1 MKRLLEPIARYT
13 LRQNSRF
20 LLNRVNSMV
29 HRITLKAVY
38 GLKLKKAPEKLNVII
53 KYPSRSRPELFKHCL
68 DRWINMLSF
77 KHHVK
82 FVCSFDEDDE
92 AMKTDAVRSFINEKR
107 KRVKIDVYYNPQ
119 PQTKVSAINANLE
132 SHQAD
137 MLILCQD
144 DMEPLVQGYDDL
156 MAKYLFRYFPD
167 GDGVINIRLSFNHN
181 WWKTGVQIPVMGW
194 KYYQRFNYIFYPEYI
209 SVCGDI
215 ELRSVAEKLGKLAH
229 INDTRIVIHDWQ
241 YVNDDLRQHT
251 ESDSIKSADN
261 ALFRRRKAG
270 GFDL

>member
-1 MKRLLEPIARYT
+1 
-13 LRQNSRF
+13 
-20 LLNRVNSMV
+20 MV
-29 HRITLKAVY
+29 

-156 MAKYLFRYFPD
+156 MAKYLFCYFPD
-167 GDGVINIRLSFNHN
+167 GDGIINVRLSFNRN
-181 WWKTGVQIPVMGW
+181 LWKTGVQVPVMGW
-194 KYYQRFNYIFYPEYI
+194 KYYQRFNYVCCPEYI
-209 SVCGDI
+209 SGGCA
-215 ELRSVAEKLGKLAH
+215 EEMKMVAEKLGKLAH
-229 INDTRIVIHDWQ
+229 INDPRIMIHNW
-241 YVNDDLRQHT
+241 YEVDDKLRDYTISFHDADKTTFEKRKT
-251 ESDSIKSADN
+251 ENFKP
-261 ALFRRRKAG
+261 
-270 GFDL
+270 